1 MKNYDELI
9 GKELQHARE
18 NKNLS
23 LNDVAQIIGKSRFT
37 LHGYE
42 KGRNSISASTL
53 FELCEL
59 YDIDLGE
66 LFKKLLNN

>member
-23 LNDVAQIIGKSRFT
+23 LNDVAQIICKSRFT

-59 YDIDLGE
+59 YDIDLDE
-66 LFKKLLNN
+66 LFKKTTK